1 MQIRRQRPRTAA
13 NGFEKQDEASEA
25 FKDIIIKYNIINDMT
40 RHKLSGAG
48 AAIPTPFTPDGRVD
62 YPALARTIDYIIDGG
77 VDFIVALGTTAETP
91 TLYLHERAVVAMFI
105 KNHIAGRVPLVI
117 GVGGNS
123 TSEVLDQLR
132 EFDLRGADA
141 ILSVTPYYNKP
152 SQEGLYQHFKTVS
165 EHSPLP
171 IILYNV
177 PGRTGVNMTAATTI
191 RVAGDFPNVIGI
203 KEASGKIDQIQEI
216 LDWRSRDFLV
226 LSGDDAL
233 TLDLM
238 SRGADGVISVAVNA
252 FPRKMMTCID
262 LAKKGDF
269 EGAHKAYECLEE
281 AVTAL
286 FAEGNPTGVKCAMS
300 VLGLIGNT
308 LRLPL
313 VPGTPQLEARFKEL
327 IAKYDLN

>member
-13 NGFEKQDEASEA
+13 NGFEKQDETSEA
-25 FKDIIIKYNIINDMT
+25 FKNIIVKYNIINDMI

-177 PGRTGVNMTAATTI
+177 PSRTGVCLASDTI
-191 RVAGDFPNVIGI
+191 AELSKHPNINGI
-203 KEASGKIDQIQEI
+203 KAASGNFTLLAETMAKCGDNLNVWSGNDDQI
-216 LDWRSRDFLV
+216 V
-226 LSGDDAL
+226 PM
-233 TLDLM
+233 M
-238 SRGADGVISVAVNA
+238 SLGAKGVISVLSNVA
-252 FPRKMMTCID
+252 PQETHD
-262 LAKKGDF
+262 LTQL
-269 EGAHKAYECLEE
+269 CLENRYPE
-281 AVTAL
+281 AAQMQFKYHSLIDAL
-286 FAEGNPTGVKCAMS
+286 FCEGNPIPVKKAMEL
-300 VLGLIGNT
+300 LGWKVGD

-313 VPGTPQLEARFKEL
+313 VEPSEEHIAYIKRELENAGCK
-327 IAKYDLN
+327 I